1 MRPEFAASSPARP
14 MFGSAVANRSPA
26 PVNHQPRACRQNSRS
41 LPVRSWTI
49 ENLRTTFG
57 IHNRVQARERCAVQP
72 MNRNHVSV
80 LLFLFLASALFE
92 AHAQVDGKSLAEKLD
107 FARDAKLL
115 IVHADDVGV
124 THSVNAATIKALDTG
139 LVNSA
144 SIMVPC
150 PWFPEIADYA
160 KAHPDLDFG
169 LHLTLTSERVY
180 YRWGPVASKN
190 KVPSLLDE
198 NGYFHHD
205 WTATTRI
212 NPKEVELELRAQIDR
227 AYAMGVRPTH
237 IDSHQYRLYENGK
250 DLFEVV
256 LRLAHEFKL
265 PVFIARDWFA
275 DHPYLESSLTP
286 ADFVLDH
293 TVTIAPTVPP
303 EKWAEFYKT
312 ALKNLQPGVT
322 EFVIHLAFADDEM
335 KAATRERE
343 TWGAAW
349 RQRDFDFFTSPE
361 FRQLL
366 QEQNIKL
373 VTWRELARARQ

>member
-1 MRPEFAASSPARP
+1 M
-14 MFGSAVANRSPA
+14 NRS
-26 PVNHQPRACRQNSRS
+26 
-41 LPVRSWTI
+41 
-49 ENLRTTFG
+49 G
-57 IHNRVQARERCAVQP
+57 I
-72 MNRNHVSV
+72 SI
-80 LLFLFLASALFE
+80 LLFLFLFLALTLLD
-92 AHAQVDGKSLAEKLD
+92 AHAQIAVKSTGEKLGYS
-107 FARDAKLL
+107 RDSKLL

-180 YRWGPVASKN
+180 YRWGPVASKDT
-190 KVPSLLDE
+190 VPSLIDE

-205 WTATTRI
+205 WNASPKI
-212 NPKEVELELRAQIDR
+212 NPHEVELELRAQIDR

-237 IDSHQYRLYENGK
+237 LDSHQYRLYENGK

-256 LRLAHEFKL
+256 LRLAHDYKL
-265 PVFIARDWFA
+265 PVFVARDWFA
-275 DHPYLESSLTP
+275 DHPYLESSLTS
-286 ADFVLDH
+286 ADMVLDH
-293 TVTIAPTVPP
+293 TVTIAPSVPP
-303 EKWAEFYKT
+303 EKWTEFYKT

-335 KAATRERE
+335 KAATRERD

-349 RQRDFDFFTSPE
+349 RQRDFDFFTSQE
-361 FRQLL
+361 FRHLL

-373 VTWRELARARQ
+373 VTWRELARAARQ